1 MQLYVLTTE
10 RINLDCWYNNGLC
23 KTFVVFH
30 DYEDLLYFILAR
42 KRSRNRKINRKRSL
56 KSQKKVFW
64 VRKSY
69 LQREIHETFHR
80 LFQGLVED
88 REPFFRYH
96 RISPGRFEHLLSLV
110 SYRIAKKETNFRKRI
125 SARETCKG
133 AFCHLR
139 LLAF

>member
-1 MQLYVLTTE
+1 MKE
-10 RINLDCWYNNGLC
+10 
-23 KTFVVFH
+23 
-30 DYEDLLYFILAR
+30 
-42 KRSRNRKINRKRSL
+42 
-56 KSQKKVFW
+56 
-64 VRKSY
+64 
-69 LQREIHETFHR
+69 
-80 LFQGLVED
+80 LFQGLVEN

>member
-1 MQLYVLTTE
+1 MQLYDLTTE

-69 LQREIHETFHR
+69 LQREIHE
-80 LFQGLVED
+80 
-88 REPFFRYH
+88 
-96 RISPGRFEHLLSLV
+96 RIV
-110 SYRIAKKETNFRKRI
+110 SRV
-125 SARETCKG
+125 G
-133 AFCHLR
+133 
-139 LLAF
+139 